1 MLWQDHASVLSSINK
16 TILKPLWQQLAIYG
30 NNTRDPMD
38 NNDDNNAWFQKYHD
52 RLSVGDNWEQFCA
65 MSAAEQKNIFV
76 SLLSVIEAFNDCSD
90 DLEFYKYAWRMKVQL
105 SKTKQNTTQ
114 HKCS

>member
-1 MLWQDHASVLSSINK
+1 MLWQDHASVLSPIIQ
-16 TILKPLWQQLAIYG
+16 TVLKPLWKQPAIYG

-38 NNDDNNAWFQKYHD
+38 NNDDSNAWFRKYHD
-52 RLSVGDNWEQFCA
+52 RLSVGDKWEQFCA